1 MLITPNNIMFDPH
14 KSDPLVIENGCEE
27 YGLIC
32 PMEEIVSIALYSDIS
47 HMKLKDVLPS
57 PQDWADLSSDKDLSP
72 FNKFKAMSKEK
83 CQNNAR
89 VCDIPL
95 ECKTTELPTIVD
107 GVCSDTAVG
116 KESQAGV
123 PVYIKGPTE
132 LQPVILSEKL
142 STTSESVEMTGKT
155 SRAEDMAIIDLTTLV
170 SSLSVGDREKC
181 YGEASPNTE
190 TVTTPSTVC
199 EGKNVTVSLNGNKW
213 HTNMLKVSLTH
224 PSNETCCSM
233 ENITQ
238 LLQDCR
244 PEMGPTLVSQV
255 NDVPLPDNELEVFN
269 NRKFE
274 ICSSEVMDRSQSA
287 GTVLVSLEVPEVVV
301 SDESSPQTSSPEELQ
316 SQEIDSESEVKM
328 WLLQKIQG
336 PIEDII
342 PSKDETSKNPPMF
355 LCLRV
360 GKPMRKS
367 FAVQSTFMTPQYSR
381 KGSQSEYWFAVPQER
396 VDQLYAFFVH
406 WSPEVYGKEAKDQ
419 GFVVVEKDELDM
431 IDNFFSA
438 PTAKSWEIITV
449 EEARRRKS
457 ICSIYDED
465 GDDLIFPSLTDVS
478 VILGNHHIEKLIQH
492 LPARTQGYAWK
503 LMYSTS
509 VHGTSLKTLYRNLA
523 CFDSP
528 VLLVIKDMDDQV
540 FGALASHPFRISDHY
555 YGTGETF
562 LFTFNPDFKIFRWS
576 EENSYFIKG
585 DVDFLELGG
594 GGSGYF
600 GLWVDADLYYG
611 RSNPCSTFNNEM
623 LSSTEDF
630 TVQDLEVWTFM

>member
-1 MLITPNNIMFDPH
+1 
-14 KSDPLVIENGCEE
+14 
-27 YGLIC
+27 
-32 PMEEIVSIALYSDIS
+32 
-47 HMKLKDVLPS
+47 MKD
-57 PQDWADLSSDKDLSP
+57 
-72 FNKFKAMSKEK
+72 
-83 CQNNAR
+83 AR
-89 VCDIPL
+89 IPL
-95 ECKTTELPTIVD
+95 NIKII
-107 GVCSDTAVG
+107 
-116 KESQAGV
+116 
-123 PVYIKGPTE
+123 YIAKG
-132 LQPVILSEKL
+132 
-142 STTSESVEMTGKT
+142 
-155 SRAEDMAIIDLTTLV
+155 
-170 SSLSVGDREKC
+170 
-181 YGEASPNTE
+181 Y
-190 TVTTPSTVC
+190 
-199 EGKNVTVSLNGNKW
+199 
-213 HTNMLKVSLTH
+213 
-224 PSNETCCSM
+224 
-233 ENITQ
+233 
-238 LLQDCR
+238 
-244 PEMGPTLVSQV
+244 
-255 NDVPLPDNELEVFN
+255 
-269 NRKFE
+269 
-274 ICSSEVMDRSQSA
+274 
-287 GTVLVSLEVPEVVV
+287 
-301 SDESSPQTSSPEELQ
+301 EE
-316 SQEIDSESEVKM
+316 
-328 WLLQKIQG
+328 
-336 PIEDII
+336 PY
-342 PSKDETSKNPPMF
+342 
-355 LCLRV
+355 
-360 GKPMRKS
+360 
-367 FAVQSTFMTPQYSR
+367 VQ
-381 KGSQSEYWFAVPQER
+381 
-396 VDQLYAFFVH
+396 
-406 WSPEVYGKEAKDQ
+406 
-419 GFVVVEKDELDM
+419 
-431 IDNFFSA
+431 
-438 PTAKSWEIITV
+438 IITV